1 MSESEKHKGTI
12 SQIVVAV
19 AVALLAGSTAPW
31 WWDRVFK
38 PEPPIPPVAAP
49 ASAPLPPVPVNVPPP
64 IDPVQRARVIV
75 SPPPKEVKPLKN
87 CAVRIRHPLVTLRD
101 EPSHLGMDMGSLKP
115 GKYSVFR
122 SAVVNFAG
130 IQKQGWY
137 EVEVA
142 GRKGWIQNDGWAIDE
157 RIGQCDY

>member
-1 MSESEKHKGTI
+1 MSESEKHQGTI

-19 AVALLAGSTAPW
+19 AVALLAGTTAPW
-31 WWDRVFK
+31 WWDRLFK
-38 PEPPIPPVAAP
+38 AEQQIPPIQNP
-49 ASAPLPPVPVNVPPP
+49 ASAPLPPASVNVPPS
-64 IDPVQRARVIV
+64 IDPTQGAPEDL
-75 SPPPKEVKPLKN
+75 SQLSKEVKPLGN
-87 CAVRIRHPLVTLRD
+87 CAVRIRHSLVTLRG
-101 EPSHLGMDMGSLKP
+101 EPSHFAMDMGRLKP
-115 GKYSVFR
+115 GRYSVFR

-157 RIGQCDY
+157 RIGQCD